1 MTPAWKET
9 YGNGRQAN
17 LPGHNVVQAIF
28 CTLCPSQKA
37 PPLSGAGLVQV
48 LVRFWYPRPQ
58 RLLHTDHSVQV
69 DQPPFTESRKAVTG
83 GCHIDEDAQTTHST
97 SA

>member
-1 MTPAWKET
+1 MRTLV
-9 YGNGRQAN
+9 Y

-48 LVRFWYPRPQ
+48 RVRFCQPRPQ
-58 RLLHTDHSVQV
+58 RLEHGDHSSQL
-69 DQPPFTESRKAVTG
+69 DHPPFTVGEAGITVMAWL
-83 GCHIDEDAQTTHST
+83 CDPVDPQTPSLHPRRVFC
-97 SA
+97 